1 MEISLR
7 IEDARAVGP
16 AHVGDVIVRV
26 EPGHRVGAVVDAVAA
41 ELGLLV
47 DPACPVARSS
57 ADGVGGGD
65 ADRAVALDRRA
76 TVIEAGLI
84 SGDALLIGWCR
95 PARLPATVGDRPR
108 LVVASG
114 PDAGRSIE
122 LRWGVHVVGRD
133 PHADLVLTD
142 PQISRRHL
150 EVEVTP
156 GRGVG
161 EAVVRVR
168 AIAVDRNQVRSGG
181 AVLADGATLRP
192 EQVVRLGASTM
203 VVRSSC
209 PAGAEHRSAAPSG
222 PAATDVF
229 GQIPFHRTPYF
240 PAPVRAAVVEPLADV
255 PVRPEGSRFAYLSA
269 LLPVLMGVS
278 FAFVLGNP
286 RYLLFAAFSP
296 VMVIGNWLDQ
306 RRRSGREFAMAVD
319 RFEDELAAKAI
330 EVERA
335 LADERNRRFAAAPD
349 VAVLAERAR
358 TRSGQLWVRDRS
370 ASDFLHLRVGVGDV
384 PAALDVRQLDRG
396 DAEYRDRVVEAY
408 GQTDTLTDVPVRLPL
423 ADLGVVGLVGRSSET
438 SALMTSLVL
447 QAACLHS
454 PEDLVVVA
462 ATGPERR
469 AGRWLCWLPH
479 TRSTSSPLAG
489 PHLAETT
496 AGIDALVGE
505 LGAEAARR
513 LEGSATRR
521 FPRILA
527 VLDRSL
533 EPDAALVSRLLDA
546 GPEAGITIVWL
557 TDRAERVPRQASA
570 VADCRPAVTG
580 DLSRITSTDP
590 EVADQLVDHERV
602 SPELALATARALAPV
617 RDASSANAVTAIPRV
632 VPLFTALGVSSIDAD
647 AVARR
652 WATSGGHS
660 LRAPIGH
667 TESGPLVLDLV
678 EHGPHG
684 LIGGTS
690 GAGKSE
696 LVMSLVAGLMAENP
710 PTRVNVLFIDY
721 KGGASSDVFR
731 RAPHTVGY
739 VTNLD
744 GLLAMRALT
753 SLRAELNR
761 RMDLLQGRAKDLAEM
776 IERHPHEAP
785 PSLVIVVDEFAT
797 LVKEIPD
804 FVAGMVDIAQRGRS
818 LGIHLLL
825 ATQRPSGAV
834 DDNIK
839 ANTNLRIALRMLD
852 GAESTAVIGTADA
865 AAIPTPLRG
874 RGYARL
880 GAGEPIAFQ
889 SAWSGAP
896 LLAESGRPPVGVDR
910 FGGSTVALRDA
921 ARSAAIRD
929 ERPPSSALADP
940 GCGGRNA
947 EVGAGAGR
955 TQLDALLDAV
965 VEAGRRLGHGRG
977 RAPWLEVL
985 PEVIAL
991 DETRAELPTGPDEP
1005 APGTRVVL
1013 GMVDDP
1019 EAQAQYPAVLD
1030 LARSGGLLIA
1040 GTGGSGKSTALI
1052 TAAVSA
1058 ALDDAEAGGGHLTI
1072 FGIDVASRELV
1083 GLGRLPQCA
1092 AVATGDD
1099 LEAVTR
1105 IVERLDR
1112 ELERR
1117 RGALAEAVAR
1127 SDAPPDEAAVLL
1139 VIDGLD
1145 TLIQTLEQGAGAAGL
1160 AATSTALQR
1169 LVTEGRQVGIH
1180 PLVTASRLSALRAA
1194 VTSAISGRLVLRQAD
1209 AQGYGEAGIPAAQA
1223 KQVDLRPG
1231 QGFLD
1236 GSTLVQIASLVGPVP
1251 AGATVVAAGPAA
1263 IGRSQARAADEH
1275 RRRNRQSLVEL
1286 ADGLAG
1292 RVDPC
1297 LATRPLPRLVTLPIA
1312 GGRRGGADP
1321 LRPVVALADLTGAP
1335 HPVDLRH
1342 ANLSVVGDPRSGRS
1356 SVLAAIGRE
1365 AVAAGAEV
1373 WVVAQP
1379 GSPLGDLGGAA
1390 RRCTIEGEERAAAL
1404 DELADLVAEPGEGRR
1419 LLLLDDHD
1427 LLPEHDRS
1435 VTGPLERLLGATSLR
1450 WVAAGAKPR
1459 GFSASPIAQLVRAA
1473 RSIVY
1478 LRPHDPREAS
1488 EVVGIPVPWHPGL
1501 PMTEGRGVVVVDR
1514 VATIVQFADP
1524 FADPGARP
1532 GLAPGPAR
1540 PAIDI
1545 ARRRTDA
1552 SDARIPGRRPAPR
1565 PAPPIIRG
1573 ARLVPGP
1580 SQPVKLA
1587 ERPAPTAVPVAT

>member
-7 IEDARAVGP
+7 IEDRRGDGP
-16 AHVGDVIVRV
+16 HHVGDVVARV
-26 EPGHRVGAVVDAVAA
+26 EPGHRVGAVVDAVAG

-47 DPACPVARSS
+47 DRECPVAKASTE
-57 ADGVGGGD
+57 GVGGDG
-65 ADRAVALDRRA
+65 ADRVVALDRLA
-76 TVIEAGLI
+76 TVVEAGLV
-84 SGDALLIGWCR
+84 SGDALVVGGR
-95 PARLPATVGDRPR
+95 GPARHGAAVAGRPR

-122 LRWGVHVVGRD
+122 LGWGVHVVGRD
-133 PHADLVLTD
+133 PATDLVLTD
-142 PQISRRHL
+142 PQVSRRHL

-156 GRGVG
+156 GDGLG
-161 EAVVRVR
+161 EAIVTARVV
-168 AIAVDRNQVRSGG
+168 AADRNQVRSGG
-181 AVLADGATLRP
+181 AVVVDGATLRP
-192 EQVVRLGASTM
+192 EQVVRLGASTL
-203 VVRSSC
+203 VVRGDRLADTGRRAA
-209 PAGAEHRSAAPSG
+209 AGGNPTR
-222 PAATDVF
+222 TDVF

-240 PAPVRAAVVEPLADV
+240 PAPVRAAVVEPLGDIPAK
-255 PVRPEGSRFAYLSA
+255 PEGSRFAYLSA

-296 VMVIGNWLDQ
+296 VMVIGNWFDQ
-306 RRRSGREFAMAVD
+306 RRRSGKEFARAVE
-319 RFEDELAAKAI
+319 RFEEELAAKAV

-335 LADERNRRFAAAPD
+335 LADERDRRFAAAPD
-349 VAVLAERAR
+349 VAVLADRASA
-358 TRSGQLWVRDRS
+358 RSGQLWVRDRS
-370 ASDFLHLRVGVGDV
+370 ADDFLHLRVGVGDV
-384 PAALDVRQLDRG
+384 PAALEVRHLDRG
-396 DAEYRDRVVEAY
+396 DADYRDRVVDAY
-408 GQTDTLTDVPVRLPL
+408 GETDTVTDVPVRLPL
-423 ADLGVVGLVGRSSET
+423 GDLGVVGLVGRSSET

-505 LGAEAARR
+505 LGAEAGRR
-513 LEGSATRR
+513 LEGSTTRR

-546 GPEAGITIVWL
+546 GPEVGITIVWL

-570 VADCRPAVTG
+570 VVDCRPAATG

-590 EVADQLVDHERV
+590 EIADQLVDHERV

-647 AVARR
+647 TVARR
-652 WATSGGHS
+652 WSVDRGHS
-660 LRAPIGH
+660 LRGPIGH
-667 TESGPLVLDLV
+667 TESGPLLLDLV

-696 LVMSLVAGLMAENP
+696 LGMSLVAGLMAENP
-710 PTRVNVLFIDY
+710 PTRVNFLFIDY

-761 RMDLLQGRAKDLAEM
+761 RMNLLQGRAKDLAEM
-776 IERHPHEAP
+776 IERHPDEAP

-834 DDNIK
+834 NDNIK

-852 GAESTAVIGTADA
+852 GGESTAVIGTPDA

-880 GAGEPIAFQ
+880 GAGELIAFQ

-896 LLAESGRPPVGVDR
+896 LLAESGPPPVGVDR
-910 FGGSTVALRDA
+910 FGTTVALRDA
-921 ARSAAIRD
+921 ARSAAV
-929 ERPPSSALADP
+929 A
-940 GCGGRNA
+940 GGATGATSPAARSDA
-947 EVGAGAGR
+947 SGGAGATSGR

-965 VEAGRRLGHGRG
+965 VEAGERLGLGRG

-991 DETRAELPTGPDEP
+991 DEARVGLATGPGEP

-1019 EAQAQYPAVLD
+1019 EAQAQYPAVVD
-1030 LARSGGLLIA
+1030 LTRSGGLLIA

-1072 FGIDVASRELV
+1072 VGLDVASRELV
-1083 GLGRLPQCA
+1083 GLARLPQCA

-1105 IVERLDR
+1105 IIDRLDR
-1112 ELERR
+1112 DFERR
-1117 RGALAEAVAR
+1117 RTALAESVAR
-1127 SDAPPDEAAVLL
+1127 SAAPPAETAVLL

-1145 TLIQTLEQGAGAAGL
+1145 ALIQTLEQGAGAAGL
-1160 AATSTALQR
+1160 APTLAALQR
-1169 LVTEGRQVGIH
+1169 LITEGRQVGIH
-1180 PLVTASRLSALRAA
+1180 PLVATSRLSALRAA

-1223 KQVDLRPG
+1223 KDLDLRPG

-1236 GSTLVQIASLVGPVP
+1236 GSTLVQIASLTGPDPVGTTAAV
-1251 AGATVVAAGPAA
+1251 ASASDDASVATGSRARSAAE
-1263 IGRSQARAADEH
+1263 AR
-1275 RRRNRQSLVEL
+1275 RRRNRQALVDL
-1286 ADGLAG
+1286 AEHLPG
-1292 RVDPC
+1292 RVDPR
-1297 LATRPLPRLVTLPIA
+1297 LATRPLPRRVTLPVVT
-1312 GGRRGGADP
+1312 GDRVGEVADP
-1321 LRPVVALADLTGAP
+1321 RRPIVAVADLTGDAYAL
-1335 HPVDLRH
+1335 DLRH

-1356 SVLAAIGRE
+1356 SVLAAIGRQ
-1365 AVAAGAEV
+1365 AAAAGAEV
-1373 WVVAQP
+1373 WVVAPP
-1379 GSPLGDLGGAA
+1379 GSPLGELREAT
-1390 RRCTIEGEERAAAL
+1390 RRCTNEGEERATAL
-1404 DELADLVAEPGEGRR
+1404 EELAELAAEPSDAPR

-1435 VTGPLERLLGATSLR
+1435 VTGPLERLLGCPSLR
-1450 WVAAGAKPR
+1450 WAAAGAKPR

-1473 RSIVY
+1473 RSVVY
-1478 LRPHDPREAS
+1478 LRPHDPREAH
-1488 EVVGIPVPWHPGL
+1488 EVVGMPIPWHPGL
-1501 PMTEGRGVVVVDR
+1501 PMTEGRGVAVVDR
-1514 VATIVQFADP
+1514 LAAIVQFADP
-1524 FADPGARP
+1524 FAEPDPRSPLEA
-1532 GLAPGPAR
+1532 
-1540 PAIDI
+1540 
-1545 ARRRTDA
+1545 A
-1552 SDARIPGRRPAPR
+1552 SDGSALAAGVAGAAAPR
-1565 PAPPIIRG
+1565 PRPAARPRPPVIRS
-1573 ARLVPGP
+1573 ARLVAAP
-1580 SQPVKLA
+1580 SRAVELA
-1587 ERPAPTAVPVAT
+1587 ERPAASEVAVPT